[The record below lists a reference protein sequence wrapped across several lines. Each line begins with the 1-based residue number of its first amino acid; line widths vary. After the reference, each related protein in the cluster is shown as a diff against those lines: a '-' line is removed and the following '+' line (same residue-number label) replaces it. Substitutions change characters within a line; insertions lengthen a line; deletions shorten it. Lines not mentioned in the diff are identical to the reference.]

1 MRRLQFIPF
10 AAWIAFQ
17 VAPLAAQDL
26 NPSQVFEK
34 VKASVLV
41 VKSLNASGKA
51 IAQGSGVKLPSG
63 RIITNF
69 HVVKEG
75 ATFRVGQGSHFVH
88 ATIYAAD
95 AEKDLCLLDTP
106 GLSAPAI
113 VVGHAATLKIGAK
126 VYAVGSPEGLELS
139 LSDGLV
145 SQLRG
150 ANPPIIQTTAAISPG
165 SSGGGLF
172 DAQGRLV
179 GITSFYLEGGQNLN
193 FALPVEWVATLKQG
207 LRPNVSIRPTGDWLA
222 QAARL
227 EAAKDWLSLK
237 ALAQAWLQAD
247 PKDDAPWAVLGE
259 ADGWLGQPL
268 DAIDAYRQALKLNP
282 NDNIT
287 WYNLGNVYMGLQ
299 RYSDALEAYRQ
310 ALKLNSNEGKA
321 WYNLGNAYRHLQRYS
336 DALEAYHQAL
346 KLNPNDN
353 LTWNNIGNTYNDIQ
367 GYSDALEAYRQSLK
381 LNSNDNLT
389 WYNLGNTYRH
399 LERNADAIEAYRQAL
414 KLNPDN
420 EYAWGNL
427 GSTYLLMQNFQKSIE
442 ACKQALKLNPD
453 DVMSWANLAYAQA
466 LSDDNAAALKSVQ
479 QLRRLDPNK
488 ADKLFDLIVPK

>member
-75 ATFRVGQGSHFVH
+75 ATFRVGQGSHFVP

-95 AEKDLCLLDTP
+95 AEKDLCLLDAP

-222 QAARL
+222 QAAKL
-227 EAAKDWLSLK
+227 EGSGDWPNLK
-237 ALAQAWLQAD
+237 ALAQAWIQAD
-247 PKDDAPWAVLGE
+247 FQNCNAWFGLGE
-259 ADGWLGQPL
+259 AESGLGHLQDAIKAYKQALSINPEDPYSWNNLGVAYGDLQRPSDAMVAIHQALSLKPDFAEAWCTLAGQYVESHQPL
-268 DAIDAYRQALKLNP
+268 DAIEAARQSLKLKP
-282 NDNIT
+282 DFAET
-287 WYNLGNVYMGLQ
+287 WVNLANAYGQLKRIQ
-299 RYSDALEAYRQ
+299 DATEAYRQ
-310 ALKLNSNEGKA
+310 AIKLKPDFFFA
-321 WYNLGNAYRHLQRYS
+321 WLSLGYSYSQLQRFQDS
-336 DALEAYHQAL
+336 
-346 KLNPNDN
+346 
-353 LTWNNIGNTYNDIQ
+353 IG
-367 GYSDALEAYRQSLK
+367 AF
-381 LNSNDNLT
+381 
-389 WYNLGNTYRH
+389 
-399 LERNADAIEAYRQAL
+399 RQAL
-414 KLNPDN
+414 KINPNSAEAWHGLALTYGMSGDN
-420 EYAWGNL
+420 NSAL
-427 GSTYLLMQNFQKSIE
+427 
-442 ACKQALKLNPD
+442 QAI
-453 DVMSWANLAYAQA
+453 
-466 LSDDNAAALKSVQ
+466 Q
-479 QLRRLDPNK
+479 QLRRLDPVE